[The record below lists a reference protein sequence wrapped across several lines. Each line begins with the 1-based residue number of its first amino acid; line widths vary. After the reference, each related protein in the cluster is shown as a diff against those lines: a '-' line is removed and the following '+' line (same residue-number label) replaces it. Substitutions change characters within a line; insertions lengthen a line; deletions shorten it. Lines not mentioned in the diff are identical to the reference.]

1 MQPYQ
6 EEYISNIKQ
15 AADLAA
21 WKKPDGLTFEQ
32 YAALLLE
39 NEERIT
45 QASKRSMELLRGG
58 LFPVLDNLLSADAA
72 TLEELEEFSSRLY
85 DGRTELDAGL
95 FCQIRLALLTLARQ
109 RRNRAAMIRHL
120 YWLGM
125 GRNCACNK
133 LVGLELSDIEKYMVQ
148 MRLCFT
154 EGAAYLKYY
163 DEIDDMETRSY
174 ILRCRANI
182 SLGQFGSP
190 GEKVHLIKKTLQIL
204 QDQEYQKKAPQLPW
218 ARFIYLTHQNMSS
231 SISYSKEKVMS
242 AQDMADIM
250 DSVYIV
256 YHQQIQQAKE
266 ENKPLPAKSAFLYH
280 AIQYYC
286 GILDLDYLLNKMEE
300 LMDTADTSD
309 FSPEGMYGVISLPA
323 FYCQYLCQ
331 YPERVPARA
340 DYVEGLYRRV
350 TDYVDAFPQAQGDG
364 TLFRFLRQLA
374 YTYVETDHSI
384 PYGGFL
390 QMLLLRFAP
399 EIYIHSH
406 VVGEAARALCQIIWE
421 DEPGFFDD
429 IHFIRAIQDP
439 EEKHRE
445 LLSFAMS
452 CGLFHDVGKINVIEL
467 YSRTA
472 RQWFDYEYEMARLH
486 TLAGEALLSPRASTQ
501 RYTAAAL
508 GHHAWYDGSHGYPDA
523 YRRLEC
529 PSRQM
534 VDVISLISWLENTT
548 HTTGLYTG
556 RTKSLDEAVQ
566 AAIQLEGKR
575 FSRLLTARLRDA
587 ETVRSIRQ
595 AFVQGRQN
603 ACRRMYDDACRA
615 VSQPAETGLS
625 HQT

>member
-6 EEYISNIKQ
+6 EEYIANITQ
-15 AADLAA
+15 LAALAA
-21 WKKPDGLTFEQ
+21 WKKPDGLSFEQ
-32 YAALLLE
+32 YAARLLE
-39 NEERIT
+39 DEERIA
-45 QASKRSMELLRGG
+45 QAAKRSMELLRSG
-58 LFPVLDNLLSADAA
+58 LFPVLDNLLSADAS
-72 TLEELEEFSSRLY
+72 TLKELEDFSSRLY
-85 DGRTELDAGL
+85 NGQTELDAGL

-109 RRNRAAMIRHL
+109 RRDRAAMIRHL

-133 LVGLELSDIEKYMVQ
+133 LVGLELPDIEKYMVQ

-163 DEIDDMETRSY
+163 DEIDDTETRGY

-182 SLGQFGSP
+182 SLGQFSVP

-250 DSVYIV
+250 ESVYII

-266 ENKPLPAKSAFLYH
+266 EHKSLPAKSAFLYY

-286 GILDLDYLLNKMEE
+286 GIFDLDFLLNKMEE
-300 LMDTADTSD
+300 LLDTADTAD
-309 FSPEGMYGVISLPA
+309 FSPEGMYRVISLPA

-340 DYVEGLYRRV
+340 NYVEGLYRRV
-350 TDYVDAFPQAQGDG
+350 ADYVDAFPQAQGNDA
-364 TLFRFLRQLA
+364 LFRFLRQLA
-374 YTYVETDHSI
+374 YTYVETDNSI
-384 PYGGFL
+384 PYGQFL

-399 EIYIHSH
+399 KIYIHSH
-406 VVGEAARALCQIIWE
+406 VVGEAAGALCQIIWE
-421 DEPGFFDD
+421 DEPDFFDD
-429 IHFIRAIQDP
+429 IDFIRAIQDP
-439 EEKHRE
+439 ADKRRE
-445 LLSFAMS
+445 ILSFAMS
-452 CGLFHDVGKINVIEL
+452 CGIFHDVGKINVIEL

-472 RQWFDYEYEMARLH
+472 RQWFDEEYEMARLH
-486 TLAGEALLSPRASTQ
+486 TLAGEALLTARASTR
-501 RYTAAAL
+501 RYAAAAL

-523 YRRLEC
+523 FRRLEC

-534 VDVISLISWLENTT
+534 VDVISLISWLENAT
-548 HTTGLYTG
+548 HTAGLYTG
-556 RTKSLDEAVQ
+556 RTKDFDEAVQ
-566 AAIQLEGKR
+566 AAIGLEGRR
-575 FSRLLTARLRDA
+575 FSPLLTARLRDPQ
-587 ETVRSIRQ
+587 TVRRIRQ
-595 AFVQGRQN
+595 AFVQGREN

-615 VSQPAETGLS
+615 VSQPAKTAAANLK
-625 HQT
+625 